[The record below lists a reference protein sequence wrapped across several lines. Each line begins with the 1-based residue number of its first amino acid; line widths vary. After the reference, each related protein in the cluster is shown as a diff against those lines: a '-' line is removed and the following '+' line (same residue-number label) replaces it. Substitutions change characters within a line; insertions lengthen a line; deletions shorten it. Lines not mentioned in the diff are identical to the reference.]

1 MDYLNEIDDLQS
13 QIDKLRAE
21 IKNINK
27 YIVTLN
33 LVKGEVLEMEED
45 KEIKSLR
52 HYRDT
57 TVGLWATDKPEKVQ
71 DPEKVLFRLEEM

>member
-1 MDYLNEIDDLQS
+1 MDYLNEINDLQS
-13 QIDKLRAE
+13 QIDQLRAE
-21 IKNINK
+21 IKNINE

-71 DPEKVLFRLEEM
+71 DPENVMFMLGDK